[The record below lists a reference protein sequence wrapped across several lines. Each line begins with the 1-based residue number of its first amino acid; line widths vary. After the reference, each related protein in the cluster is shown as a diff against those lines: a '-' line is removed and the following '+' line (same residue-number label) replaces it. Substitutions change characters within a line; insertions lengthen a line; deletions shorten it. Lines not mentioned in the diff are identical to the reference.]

1 MAVNS
6 LVKQLIKESSNDM
19 ASAVSAGILG
29 DCNTFLD
36 TGSFSLNALLSG
48 SMYGGIPSN
57 KITCLAGSESVGK
70 TFFALSIAKNFLDT
84 NIDSINRY
92 ELLWISNFEDQTILW
107 NSKTTHNKKGIMSAK
122 NTFNNPIDYYP
133 SSKDRLNISKEPT
146 VKIFK
151 TYADAKTYFMDTL
164 SKKIVRS
171 MIEKDLIIWEETTD
185 KLETIIAGIITEDLM
200 IEDLLNEEVKTLL
213 ESKTEEYE
221 RSMMDYGRVFQMV
234 KSKLVR
240 ERGLIL

>member
-1 MAVNS
+1 MR
-6 LVKQLIKESSNDM
+6 ITKEF
-19 ASAVSAGILG
+19 I
-29 DCNTFLD
+29 
-36 TGSFSLNALLSG
+36 
-48 SMYGGIPSN
+48 
-57 KITCLAGSESVGK
+57 
-70 TFFALSIAKNFLDT
+70 
-84 NIDSINRY
+84 
-92 ELLWISNFEDQTILW
+92 
-107 NSKTTHNKKGIMSAK
+107 
-122 NTFNNPIDYYP
+122 
-133 SSKDRLNISKEPT
+133 
-146 VKIFK
+146 
-151 TYADAKTYFMDTL
+151 DTL